1 MDIASKTKL
10 YEIYNRLGESNYFIL
25 KKMFGKEEKLIFCE
39 FENQEFSEIFG
50 GYYIINK
57 DIENRRFFLLRNPH
71 EKKKKIVVFTLEKN

>member
-1 MDIASKTKL
+1 MDIASKIKL
-10 YEIYNRLGESNYFIL
+10 YEIYRLEESNYFIF

-57 DIENRRFFLLRNPH
+57 DIENRRFFFA
-71 EKKKKIVVFTLEKN
+71 KKST

>member
-57 DIENRRFFLLRNPH
+57 DIENRRFFFA
-71 EKKKKIVVFTLEKN
+71 KKSA